1 MLSEIKNN
9 YKDIFAHF
17 NFNSAERNK
26 QKLIEMAKNGEKRP
40 SKKTKIGR
48 ALTAYT
54 YDSGNSYDPTF
65 TKKIKKLRPNWFYY
79 GKRSQKNKE
88 KLIEM
93 AKNGEKRPT
102 RETKIGRA
110 LKVYTSKSNDY
121 CDPTFTKQIKKLR
134 PDWFNHVVRSKK

>member
-1 MLSEIKNN
+1 MLSETKNN
-9 YKDIFAHF
+9 YKNVFEHF
-17 NFNSAERNK
+17 YFNPVDGNK
-26 QKLIEMAKNGEKRP
+26 QKLIEMAKSGEKRP
-40 SKKTKIGR
+40 TKKTKIGR

-54 YDSGNSYDPTF
+54 YDSGNSYDSIF
-65 TKKIKKLRPNWFYY
+65 TKKIKKLRPDWFYY

-93 AKNGEKRPT
+93 AKNGEEKPT
-102 RETKIGRA
+102 RKTKIGRA

-134 PDWFNHVVRSKK
+134 PEWFNHVVRSKK